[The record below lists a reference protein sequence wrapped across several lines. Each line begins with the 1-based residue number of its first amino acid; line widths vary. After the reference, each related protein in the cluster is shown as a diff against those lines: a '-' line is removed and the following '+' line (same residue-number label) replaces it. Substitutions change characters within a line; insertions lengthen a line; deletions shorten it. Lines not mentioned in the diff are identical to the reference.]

1 VRIAARKSASGAA
14 PRREQLVSERLHAPR
29 LRNHFPEIERL
40 CIELVF
46 DDPDGRLPSPS
57 PQLHTLH
64 SAASAFFRFPCPCA
78 DCDGD
83 FDLTSVVTMLITR
96 TAGAKRAASLGGHLS
111 CNGVRFR
118 DHAAHRTCPM
128 QLDFQLLAEPRRVA

>member
-1 VRIAARKSASGAA
+1 M
-14 PRREQLVSERLHAPR
+14 SERLRAPR
-29 LRNHFPEIERL
+29 LRTHVPEIERL

-46 DDPDGRLPSPS
+46 NDPDGRSPSPS

-83 FDLTSVVTMLITR
+83 FDLTHVVTTLITR
-96 TAGAKRAASLGGHLS
+96 TAGGKRAGSFGGQLS

-118 DHAAHRTCPM
+118 DHTVQRGCAM
-128 QLDFQLLAEPRRVA
+128 QLNFQLVAEPRRAA

>member
-1 VRIAARKSASGAA
+1 VRIAARKSAGNAT
-14 PRREQLVSERLHAPR
+14 PRREQMMNERLRAPR
-29 LRNHFPEIERL
+29 LRNHCPEIERL
-40 CIELVF
+40 RIELIF
-46 DDPDGRLPSPS
+46 SDPDGRSPSPS

-83 FDLTSVVTMLITR
+83 FDLTVVVSTLIMR
-96 TAGAKRAASLGGHLS
+96 TAGAKRAATLGGHLF

-118 DHAAHRTCPM
+118 DQAVHRPCPM
-128 QLDFQLLAEPRRVA
+128 QLNFQLLAEPRRAA